1 MYEEFFA
8 LKTKPFELVPNP
20 DFLYLSRS
28 HKKAITYLEYGI
40 KEKVGFILLTGEIG
54 SGKTTILRNLIKN
67 LNDEV
72 SLSKIFNTRVNFE
85 QLLAMIN
92 EDFGLEA
99 AGKDK
104 ITLIRE
110 LNDFL
115 VDQYARQRQ
124 CILIIDEAQNLSLDL
139 LEEVRLLSNLETDR
153 HKLLQIIMVGQ
164 PELRKMLTRTELQ
177 QLRQRIS
184 ISCHIQPLSTVEVR
198 AYIYHRLETAGNREA
213 ILFSDETVEMVC
225 RFSKGIP
232 RLINIICDY
241 LMLAAYVEG
250 VRELNIEL
258 VREVIGEIEAENR
271 YWSERSLE
279 DVIYLDNAM
288 VVGDI
293 PGKNEHREDEIS
305 AGITANPDLT
315 SIADKLTRLE
325 KLLNDSVSSIVSS
338 SDQNEER
345 INVLQTQIKEINNK
359 IGKIAVKPAPEP
371 EKEKKNRW
379 SWIFG

>member
-1 MYEEFFA
+1 MYENFFG

-20 DFLYLSRS
+20 DFLYLSSS
-28 HKKAITYLEYGI
+28 HKKAITYLDYGI

-54 SGKTTILRNLIKN
+54 SGKTTILRNLIKD

-85 QLLAMIN
+85 QLLAMVN

-104 ITLIRE
+104 ITLLRE

-164 PELRKMLTRTELQ
+164 PELRKMLTKKELQ

-184 ISCHIQPLSTVEVR
+184 ISCHIQPLSAVEVK

-213 ILFSDETVEMVC
+213 ILFSDETIEMVC

-250 VRELNIEL
+250 VRELTIEL

-271 YWSERSLE
+271 YWSERLLDD
-279 DVIYLDNAM
+279 DVSPDNAM
-288 VVGDI
+288 VGDI
-293 PGKNEHREDEIS
+293 PGYNRLCDTEIS
-305 AGITANPDLT
+305 AGTTANPDLNV
-315 SIADKLTRLE
+315 IADKLTHLE
-325 KLLNDSVSSIVSS
+325 KILNDSALSIVSR

-345 INVLQTQIKEINNK
+345 INVLQTQIKEINK
-359 IGKIAVKPAPEP
+359 TIGKIVDKPAVEP
-371 EKEKKNRW
+371 EKERKSRW
-379 SWIFG
+379 SWIVG